1 MSISG
6 TGLFRSSL
14 RKTVRRNKKGNH
26 AEKGDS
32 HEKADTPEQ
41 LSLEEKAID
50 KPPNKGL
57 AEASL
62 SRKHS
67 QQPPSQDIDSKVRPE
82 QKSLTGNNP
91 KTQTTVKGKQKT
103 RWGPKVDTNITY
115 KKKTVKLPALNEKQQ
130 KLKKARKVLKL
141 KKTE

>member
-32 HEKADTPEQ
+32 HGKADTPEQ

-50 KPPNKGL
+50 KP
-57 AEASL
+57 L
-62 SRKHS
+62 SREHS

-130 KLKKARKVLKL
+130 KLKKARKVLKF